1 MGLIAPL
8 AALFGLELEN
18 VAARAKAAAILYGLM
33 GLFLLTAAIFL
44 TIAGYIALADLF
56 SPVIAALI
64 LSGIFLLLA
73 LALYLGM
80 LLSRGRER
88 RAMAER
94 RRSSESS
101 AFLTTA
107 ALTALPVFLK
117 SPMIVKLGL
126 PAAAITA
133 IALLRE
139 NNSSDD

>member
-33 GLFLLTAAIFL
+33 GLFLFAAAVFL
-44 TIAGYIALADLF
+44 TLAGYIALADQF
-56 SPVIAALI
+56 SPLAAALI

-73 LALYLGM
+73 LAVYLGT
-80 LLSRGRER
+80 LLSKGRER
-88 RAMAER
+88 RAVVER

-133 IALLRE
+133 LALLRE
-139 NNSSDD
+139 NRSDD

>member
-8 AALFGLELEN
+8 AALFGLELQD

-33 GLFLLTAAIFL
+33 GLFLLAATIFL
-44 TIAGYIALADLF
+44 TVAGYIALAELF
-56 SPVIAALI
+56 SPLIAALI
-64 LSGIFLLLA
+64 LSGVFLLLA
-73 LALYLGM
+73 LALYLGT
-80 LLSRGRER
+80 LLSKGRQR
-88 RAMAER
+88 RALVER

-139 NNSSDD
+139 NSRDE

>member
-33 GLFLLTAAIFL
+33 GLFLLAAVVFL
-44 TIAGYIALADLF
+44 TLAGYIALADLF

-64 LSGIFLLLA
+64 VSGIFLLLA
-73 LALYLGM
+73 LAVYLGT
-80 LLSRGRER
+80 LLSKGRER
-88 RAMAER
+88 RVVAER

-139 NNSSDD
+139 NRSDD

>member
-8 AALFGLELEN
+8 AALFGLELEH

-33 GLFLLTAAIFL
+33 GLFLFAAAVFL
-44 TIAGYIALADLF
+44 TLAGYIALADLF
-56 SPVIAALI
+56 SPVIAALVV
-64 LSGIFLLLA
+64 SGIFLLLA
-73 LALYLGM
+73 LAVYLGM
-80 LLSRGRER
+80 LLSKGRER
-88 RAMAER
+88 RAVVER

-133 IALLRE
+133 LALLRE
-139 NNSSDD
+139 NKSDD

>member
-8 AALFGLELEN
+8 AALFGLELED

-33 GLFLLTAAIFL
+33 GLFLLAAVIFL
-44 TIAGYIALADLF
+44 TIAGYIALAELF
-56 SPVIAALI
+56 GPLIAALI
-64 LSGIFLLLA
+64 LSGVFLLLA
-73 LALYLGM
+73 LALYLGT
-80 LLSRGRER
+80 LLSKGRQR
-88 RAMAER
+88 RALVER

-139 NNSSDD
+139 NSRDE

>member
-33 GLFLLTAAIFL
+33 GLFLFAAAVFL
-44 TIAGYIALADLF
+44 TLAGYIALADQF
-56 SPVIAALI
+56 SPLAAALI

-73 LALYLGM
+73 LAVYLGT
-80 LLSRGRER
+80 LLSKGRER
-88 RAMAER
+88 RALVER

-133 IALLRE
+133 LALLRE
-139 NNSSDD
+139 NRSDD

>member
-8 AALFGLELEN
+8 AALFGLELED

-33 GLFLLTAAIFL
+33 GLFLLAGVIFL

-56 SPVIAALI
+56 SPLIAALI
-64 LSGIFLLLA
+64 LSGVFLLLA
-73 LALYLGM
+73 LALYLGT
-80 LLSRGRER
+80 LLSKGRQR
-88 RAMAER
+88 RALVER

-126 PAAAITA
+126 PAAAIAA

-139 NNSSDD
+139 NSHDE

>member
-33 GLFLLTAAIFL
+33 GLFLFAAAVFL
-44 TIAGYIALADLF
+44 TLAGYIALADQF
-56 SPVIAALI
+56 SPLAAALI

-73 LALYLGM
+73 LAVYLGT
-80 LLSRGRER
+80 LLSKGRER
-88 RAMAER
+88 RALVER

-126 PAAAITA
+126 PAAAIA
-133 IALLRE
+133 ALALLRE
-139 NNSSDD
+139 NRSDD

>member
-8 AALFGLELEN
+8 AALFGLELED

-33 GLFLLTAAIFL
+33 GLFLLAGVIFL

-56 SPVIAALI
+56 SPLIAALI
-64 LSGIFLLLA
+64 LSGVFLLLA
-73 LALYLGM
+73 LALYLGT
-80 LLSRGRER
+80 LLSKSRQH
-88 RAMAER
+88 RALVER

-139 NNSSDD
+139 NSRDE

>member
-33 GLFLLTAAIFL
+33 GLFLLGAAIFL
-44 TIAGYIALADLF
+44 TVAGYIALADLF

-88 RAMAER
+88 RAIAER

>member
-18 VAARAKAAAILYGLM
+18 VAAKAKAAAILYGLM
-33 GLFLLTAAIFL
+33 GLFLFAAAVFL
-44 TIAGYIALADLF
+44 TLAGYIALANLF

-64 LSGIFLLLA
+64 LGGIFLLLA
-73 LALYLGM
+73 LAVYIGT
-80 LLSRGRER
+80 LLSKGRER
-88 RAMAER
+88 RALVER

-101 AFLTTA
+101 AFITTA

-126 PAAAITA
+126 PAAITA
-133 IALLRE
+133 LALLRE
-139 NNSSDD
+139 NRNDD